1 MRSTRSERSGG
12 MGRKLPIGASILPSG
27 TLLHGRTRA
36 LYQSAPLARENA
48 PNFRHLFCSSSS
60 GKTHL
65 KVKCSTRNECAA
77 AATAAAPIFRRDV
90 RGSVFHA
97 HRGVRGAFDRLGANK
112 ASIAAP
118 LARSFLD
125 IRLLAAIPRRAVKWV
140 RMATIAQKH
149 RATLLRA
156 RAGRAARHGR
166 NELHA
171 RRGGG
176 ERVGRKR
183 RSTRAALSASLE
195 RPRGARARHREHR
208 VYS

>member
-1 MRSTRSERSGG
+1 MFLCRSAHTHTPHDACERA
-12 MGRKLPIGASILPSG
+12 R
-27 TLLHGRTRA
+27 HRA
-36 LYQSAPLARENA
+36 LRDTRQARVDGIHPIAPSAPPRATPHPRTTSPHARAGSHGGERVWA
-48 PNFRHLFCSSSS
+48 PQNIGLNTSAEHMTGQLKICLQSSIS
-60 GKTHL
+60 
-65 KVKCSTRNECAA
+65 
-77 AATAAAPIFRRDV
+77 
-90 RGSVFHA
+90 HA
-97 HRGVRGAFDRLGANK
+97 EEH
-112 ASIAAP
+112 
-118 LARSFLD
+118 
-125 IRLLAAIPRRAVKWV
+125 W
-140 RMATIAQKH
+140 
-149 RATLLRA
+149 ATLLRA